1 MRDSLILLLKKP
13 VLSAALFATLL
24 LGSQKAPAQKI
35 PPDSQEQ
42 SSRPPAAIQEIPLS
56 SPDRLAL
63 SSLYPP
69 EISEPQSPFPLK
81 GITLHFDRE
90 QLKNRVRSYEGQV
103 LHPYLD
109 KVGIITIGCGFNMEP
124 G

>member
-1 MRDSLILLLKKP
+1 MTGRKTL
-13 VLSAALFATLL
+13 VGAALFATLL
-24 LGSQKAPAQKI
+24 LGSQKARAQKI

-81 GITLHFDRE
+81 GVTLHFDRE
-90 QLKNRVRSYEGQV
+90 HLKNRVKKYEGEV